1 MYKKFLK
8 RVIDFI
14 LALIAL
20 PFVLI
25 AIVILSPIIYINDH
39 GPMFYNAKRRGYRGK
54 TFTMFKFRSMYINS
68 PDLRNTD
75 GSTFNSTL
83 DPRVTKVGRI
93 LRKFSLDEIP
103 QLLNVLIGDMSLV
116 GPRPTLAKTPYMDL
130 DEVRKKKL
138 EVRPGITGY
147 AQAYFRNS
155 ITQDEKFKWDAYYVD
170 HVSFILD
177 CKIFAHTI
185 LAVLKHENVFVST
198 ETTVAEPV
206 KQDNAGSE
214 MGVDIK

>member
-1 MYKKFLK
+1 MYKRFIK

-14 LALIAL
+14 IALIAL

-25 AIVILSPIIYINDH
+25 AIIILSSVIYISDP
-39 GPMFYNAKRRGYRGK
+39 GPVFYNAKRRGYRGK
-54 TFTMFKFRSMYINS
+54 SFTMFKFRSMYVNS

-75 GSTFNSTL
+75 GSTFNSSR
-83 DPRVTKVGRI
+83 DPRVTKIGRVM
-93 LRKFSLDEIP
+93 RKLSLDEIP
-103 QLLNVLIGDMSLV
+103 QLLNVLIGDMSFV
-116 GPRPTLAKTPYMDL
+116 GPRPTLATVAYESL
-130 DEVRKKKL
+130 DDVRKKRL

-198 ETTVAEPV
+198 ETTVAELV
-206 KQDNAGSE
+206 KQDNADPKI
-214 MGVDIK
+214 GVDIK